1 MIRGMVP
8 TEIELQRIFWRS
20 FLSLCCFCDAIDDL
34 LTLVPGCPP
43 PSSFFLCTCC
53 CLTSVDAARW
63 SLRQPLLQPVD
74 ISVDLNVQE
83 ATNVRMT
90 R

>member
-8 TEIELQRIFWRS
+8 IEIELQRIFWRS

-43 PSSFFLCTCC
+43 PPLPLFFSAL
-53 CLTSVDAARW
+53 VA
-63 SLRQPLLQPVD
+63 V
-74 ISVDLNVQE
+74 
-83 ATNVRMT
+83 
-90 R
+90 